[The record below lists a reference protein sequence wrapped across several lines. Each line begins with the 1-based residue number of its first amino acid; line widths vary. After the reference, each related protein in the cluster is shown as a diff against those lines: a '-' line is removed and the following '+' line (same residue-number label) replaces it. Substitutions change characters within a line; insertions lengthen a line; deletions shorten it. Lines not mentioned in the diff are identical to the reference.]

1 MLKINLFPG
10 PRRKKIF
17 KGLVPKFDFS
27 LSFKDRAII
36 LPSILV
42 GIVFVL
48 AISSYFVK
56 RHKVNQLGDEI
67 QVAVADS
74 IQYAESIRLIND
86 IKERED
92 WIRQRI
98 EIISRVDQNRYLWSK
113 LMAGIND
120 ALPSV
125 TWLTRLE
132 TISSFPNLIFRVEGI
147 SFSNIEVANYM
158 RRLERF
164 RYIDEVRLISTK
176 EFQIDKIST
185 MAFAIECYY
194 NKEPVSEVSLGGR
207 AEKGE

>member
-10 PRRKKIF
+10 PRRKRIF
-17 KGLVPKFDFS
+17 KGFVPKFGFS
-27 LSFKDRAII
+27 LSFKDRSII

-42 GIVFVL
+42 GIVFIL

-56 RHKVNQLGDEI
+56 RHKINQLEDEI

-74 IQYAESIRLIND
+74 IRYAESIRLIND
-86 IKERED
+86 IKEREG
-92 WIRQRI
+92 WIRERI

-113 LMAGIND
+113 LLAGVND

-132 TISSFPNLIFRVEGI
+132 TISPFPNLIFRVDGI

-164 RYIDEVRLISTK
+164 RFIDEVRLISTK
-176 EFQIDKIST
+176 EFKIDEIST
-185 MAFAIECYY
+185 MAFALECYY
-194 NKEPVSEVSLGGR
+194 NKEPVIEESRGGK
-207 AEKGE
+207 AEKGG